1 MIFGMSNGQI
11 MADRTPYM
19 QMFLTKNTIWDYQK
33 EWRLLGD
40 ANQKIKAPKINAIYI
55 GKNASKENKEKL
67 LTFCKERN
75 IDVKEKWFLTNK
87 KILIKHKDNHYESLF
102 I

>member
-1 MIFGMSNGQI
+1 
-11 MADRTPYM
+11 MAI
-19 QMFLTKNTIWDYQK
+19 LVDYQK

-67 LTFCKERN
+67 ISFC
-75 IDVKEKWFLTNK
+75 INK
-87 KILIKHKDNHYESLF
+87 GIKFNE
-102 I
+102 

>member
-11 MADRTPYM
+11 MADRTPYI

-67 LTFCKERN
+67 ISFC
-75 IDVKEKWFLTNK
+75 INK
-87 KILIKHKDNHYESLF
+87 GIKFNE
-102 I
+102 